1 MSTNSSKS
9 QRSGARH
16 SAPRRPIKVTPRR
29 KERVD
34 PHMIALVYFLIASR
48 IVREAKETEAPAGR
62 SDGEAGDPLEA
73 LDLFRRNPAA
83 VDVLVSDV
91 MMPHM
96 TGSAL
101 ARQLLSER
109 PELRVVLISGYAS
122 DVLEREPP
130 PDDAVSS
137 RSRLPPTR

>member
-1 MSTNSSKS
+1 MLAT
-9 QRSGARH
+9 GL
-16 SAPRRPIKVTPRR
+16 
-29 KERVD
+29 ER
-34 PHMIALVYFLIASR
+34 LGYR
-48 IVREAKETEAPAGR
+48 ILK
-62 SDGEAGDPLEA
+62 AGDPLEA

-130 PDDAVSS
+130 PDDAVVLQKPFTANQVAIQVGVLLQ
-137 RSRLPPTR
+137 RPAP